1 MIGVIGC
8 GNMASAIVVGIH
20 GGYSD
25 IKFLTYNPTKSK
37 AIDLAAKVK
46 GEAVD
51 SLNQLKSAQ
60 TLLIGVKPQKFDELA
75 AQLLEAGV
83 DLKEKHIISMMASIS
98 IEAIKKKLGVSKVTR
113 VMPNTPIFYGK
124 GVSLILHSQE
134 VDNELK
140 NTINDYFRACSEV
153 FEIESEKTFD
163 EVTTVTGSG
172 PAYVYLFAES
182 FVNKLKS
189 FGIEEKVA
197 QKMVTGLFEGSSL
210 LMRENSD
217 DSLQSMIDKVTSKG
231 GVTIEAVKKFREHEI
246 DKITSLALDNAVKR
260 SGELSSEFN

>member
-25 IKFLTYNPTKSK
+25 VKFQTYNPTKSK
-37 AIDLAAKVK
+37 AKDLAAKVK

-51 SLNQLKSAQ
+51 SLDELKSAQ

-75 AQLLEAGV
+75 AQLLEAGI
-83 DLKEKHIISMMASIS
+83 DLKDKHIISMMASIS
-98 IEAIKKKLGVSKVTR
+98 IDAIKRKLGVSKVTR

-124 GVSLILHSQE
+124 GVSLILHS
-134 VDNELK
+134 DELSDETK
-140 NTINDYFRACSEV
+140 ETINNYFKACSEV
-153 FEIESEKTFD
+153 FEIDSEKTFD

-210 LMRENSD
+210 LMRENAE

-231 GVTIEAVKKFREHEI
+231 GVTIEAVKKYREHELE
-246 DKITSLALDNAVKR
+246 KITSIALDSAVNR
-260 SGELSSEFN
+260 SGELSNEFN